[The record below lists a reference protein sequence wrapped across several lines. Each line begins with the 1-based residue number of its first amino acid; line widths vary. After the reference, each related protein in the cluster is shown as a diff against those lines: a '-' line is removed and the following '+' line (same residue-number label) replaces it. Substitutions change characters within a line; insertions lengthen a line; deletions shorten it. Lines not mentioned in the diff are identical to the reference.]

1 MDLGQMMLSLWESTG
16 MFHSQWQNYVM
27 LLVSFVLF
35 YLAIARK
42 FEPLL
47 LVPIAFGMLL
57 SIFPER
63 TTCCT
68 RRPRLRM
75 NIRCLATGR

>member
-57 SIFPER
+57 SNLPG
-63 TTCCT
+63 
-68 RRPRLRM
+68 
-75 NIRCLATGR
+75 AHDDV